1 MRHVETPMILKCL
14 DLLKIM
20 WLIISMGNPLLGEF
34 LAPNR
39 LMMVDELHP
48 HADVLSKN
56 TYREKCMN
64 M

>member
-1 MRHVETPMILKCL
+1 MILKCL